1 MVQYL
6 KRLSVILLIL
16 IIGYSCSKKPEIQQP
31 VLVKIGDRV
40 ITTNEF
46 IQRSEYT
53 IRPVWCRG
61 DDYVQRKVVLNS
73 LIAEKLLAIE
83 GSPSAGEWINNKPM
97 QNYLQGRKEQEMR
110 QLHYSKLALEK
121 VEINPDQENLV
132 RTMSER
138 TYTVQILP
146 INNDELAGRISK
158 DLQSGITNFDA
169 LIEEFEAATGKK
181 LESEDIDFQTPVND
195 ILYKQ
200 LFFNKLDKDQVVGPV
215 HGDRNQNFL
224 FRVNGW
230 TRHPVISD
238 IESAQRIQDVKEKIT
253 EIQARDIYESW
264 IHDLMRGKKLE
275 LNEPIFRKVTEAVG
289 QDYFRTPEERKK
301 IFKQKLWN
309 ENDKEPAMVIDDIET
324 QMKEIADETIF
335 TFEGENWTVR
345 QFDDYLEIHPL
356 VFRNRKMPKGEFA
369 MELKNAIADLLRD
382 KKITEDAYAKKL
394 DQDPMV
400 VHRMTMWK
408 DNLIAM
414 YERNKIVESASADSL
429 TDMQTVEQL
438 LNPVIEELQA
448 KYSDQIEINTDI
460 FEQLKLTSIDMFV
473 VQQNVSFPVIVPQF
487 PLLTT
492 LNKLNYGQMMAKE

>member
-6 KRLSVILLIL
+6 KRLSVVLLIL

-132 RTMSER
+132 RAMSER

-253 EIQARDIYESW
+253 EIQARDIYEG
-264 IHDLMRGKKLE
+264 IRGYL
-275 LNEPIFRKVTEAVG
+275 
-289 QDYFRTPEERKK
+289 YFFISK
-301 IFKQKLWN
+301 
-309 ENDKEPAMVIDDIET
+309 
-324 QMKEIADETIF
+324 
-335 TFEGENWTVR
+335 
-345 QFDDYLEIHPL
+345 
-356 VFRNRKMPKGEFA
+356 
-369 MELKNAIADLLRD
+369 
-382 KKITEDAYAKKL
+382 
-394 DQDPMV
+394 
-400 VHRMTMWK
+400 
-408 DNLIAM
+408 
-414 YERNKIVESASADSL
+414 
-429 TDMQTVEQL
+429 
-438 LNPVIEELQA
+438 
-448 KYSDQIEINTDI
+448 
-460 FEQLKLTSIDMFV
+460 
-473 VQQNVSFPVIVPQF
+473 
-487 PLLTT
+487 
-492 LNKLNYGQMMAKE
+492 